1 MVRWPAV
8 DVCHILGKK
17 GNPRTA
23 KQRAGLL
30 KSPPYKPHSRAEV
43 REGVIVPLL
52 NPQAAA
58 LAVTCPS
65 IFLFQ

>member
-1 MVRWPAV
+1 MVRWPAL

-23 KQRAGLL
+23 KQRIGLS

-43 REGVIVPLL
+43 CEGAVVPLL
-52 NPQAAA
+52 NPQSAAS
-58 LAVTCPS
+58 AVTCPS